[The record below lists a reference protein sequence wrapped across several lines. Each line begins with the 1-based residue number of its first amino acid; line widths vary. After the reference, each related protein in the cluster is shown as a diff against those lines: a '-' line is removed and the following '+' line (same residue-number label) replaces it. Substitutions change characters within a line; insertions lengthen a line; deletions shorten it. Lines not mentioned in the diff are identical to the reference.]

1 MLLTVSS
8 PSVPSPLFTALYAP
22 HMYSVFN
29 LEQGVT
35 LILIPFS
42 SECAERC
49 PAYHLA
55 SALCVSPQGLFVNLF
70 DLWLWFVAVTDFFVV
85 TTAATVSLQLDFEP
99 SV

>member
-1 MLLTVSS
+1 MLLTVCS
-8 PSVPSPLFTALYAP
+8 PSVPSPLFTSLYAP

-42 SECAERC
+42 SECAERH
-49 PAYHLA
+49 HLA
-55 SALCVSPQGLFVNLF
+55 SALCFSPQGLFVNLS
-70 DLWLWFVAVTDFFVV
+70 DLWLWFVAVTDFFVVVV